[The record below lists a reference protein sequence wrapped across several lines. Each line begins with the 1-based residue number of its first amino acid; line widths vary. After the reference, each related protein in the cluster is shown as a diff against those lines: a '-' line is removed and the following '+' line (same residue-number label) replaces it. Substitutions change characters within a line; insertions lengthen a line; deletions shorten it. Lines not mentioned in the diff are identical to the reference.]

1 MSQTGRGSSYRKR
14 LLPNALPVRYARR
27 SRMEHRELLVASG
40 VGEMA
45 ADLLLGLDRI
55 FRENALAETTTTVPN

>member
-1 MSQTGRGSSYRKR
+1 M
-14 LLPNALPVRYARR
+14 RYARR
-27 SRMEHRELLVASG
+27 SRMEHRERLVASA
-40 VGEMA
+40 VGQMA